1 MLLFWWSYLP
11 PIYSTQVSDLHLTY
25 STTDHLRP
33 QNYYHFEYTRSSST
47 TVTMDPEDVNSRP
60 GRTYHQQHHP
70 QLTCL
75 PLYVSDSFG
84 RHLLQ
89 QYHPECHTKCIQMG
103 RKPPMYFV
111 PLESWWHEQARS
123 ILAKIKTDG
132 HMLTHCKCIRSAL
145 LVLLNEHIT
154 DSLGGAIPH
163 LPSQSEETRSRR
175 GRAILLSALTIEFVR
190 WGIDQDSISLAK
202 HIELLA
208 LTSYQLA
215 SSTNRGHEP
224 FANTAV
230 DSAHKAIKYF
240 SSNISSRIKDEKIQ
254 REREERM
261 ERAKQASQGI
271 WHRHYAACTIQRTV
285 IRFCFIK
292 RLRER
297 VRIRF
302 LCRGASTHAKT
313 VKAQRPPSPQAT
325 KLAPLH
331 PAPPSKP
338 NHLKHPFCD
347 RGLPLPKRKRR
358 QRNRR
363 PRMRPPQHCRS
374 AAYTDATTND
384 PSIIAS
390 STYPP
395 VPSTDRIMHYH
406 NRPPTLPSQPLPLC
420 FWSAQTTA
428 AVQDPTIGLPSTIKL
443 PTLRLP
449 TDAAQTIQQLYRRW
463 HHTKQQ
469 HSSAQTIQHLYH
481 RWHQTKIQHSS
492 VTTLQTW
499 YRRTHRR
506 IFFQQCSNA
515 LSFKRKEAWLR
526 YALDTVEEFYQV
538 HHNLDIYADTAWQ
551 DTQSTILQ
559 IIEQSFPGI
568 KSPYNLESSYNMQA
582 LALLTTAA
590 EFAKMSRWDDKTGAR
605 PFLPPH
611 SALQMV
617 HEMIQYAEDS
627 IFYIH
632 LKLRARL
639 NDAHIWQEFAAK
651 HEYNTTLQYFLDKG
665 IPVPSLSLL
674 PLSLK
679 PTLAMTLS
687 YLDYQIMQSNH
698 AI

>member
-1 MLLFWWSYLP
+1 
-11 PIYSTQVSDLHLTY
+11 
-25 STTDHLRP
+25 
-33 QNYYHFEYTRSSST
+33 
-47 TVTMDPEDVNSRP
+47 
-60 GRTYHQQHHP
+60 
-70 QLTCL
+70 
-75 PLYVSDSFG
+75 
-84 RHLLQ
+84 
-89 QYHPECHTKCIQMG
+89 
-103 RKPPMYFV
+103 MYFV

-202 HIELLA
+202 HIELFA

-240 SSNISSRIKDEKIQ
+240 SSNISSRIKDGKIQ

-285 IRFCFIK
+285 IRYCFIK

-395 VPSTDRIMHYH
+395 IPSTDRIMQYH
-406 NRPPTLPSQPLPLC
+406 NHPPSPTTCLPLC

-428 AVQDPTIGLPSTIKL
+428 AVQDPTIGLPSTVQL
-443 PTLRLP
+443 PALRLP
-449 TDAAQTIQQLYRRW
+449 ADAAQTIQQLYRRW
-463 HHTKQQ
+463 HQTKRQ
-469 HSSAQTIQHLYH
+469 HSSAQTIQQLYRRWHQTKHQHSSAQIIQQLYH
-481 RWHQTKIQHSS
+481 RWHRTKLRHSS
-492 VTTLQTW
+492 DTPLHQTRTLHQIRELL
-499 YRRTHRR
+499 YQDRHFYDNLRKQMDRESAER
-506 IFFQQCSNA
+506 
-515 LSFKRKEAWLR
+515 KRSM
-526 YALDTVEEFYQV
+526 EEFYN
-538 HHNLDIYADTAWQ
+538 NLSQRT
-551 DTQSTILQ
+551 S
-559 IIEQSFPGI
+559 
-568 KSPYNLESSYNMQA
+568 
-582 LALLTTAA
+582 
-590 EFAKMSRWDDKTGAR
+590 
-605 PFLPPH
+605 
-611 SALQMV
+611 
-617 HEMIQYAEDS
+617 
-627 IFYIH
+627 
-632 LKLRARL
+632 
-639 NDAHIWQEFAAK
+639 
-651 HEYNTTLQYFLDKG
+651 NTTLGVTYHPLEESAS
-665 IPVPSLSLL
+665 ILPSH
-674 PLSLK
+674 
-679 PTLAMTLS
+679 
-687 YLDYQIMQSNH
+687 QHQSS
-698 AI
+698 AGCL